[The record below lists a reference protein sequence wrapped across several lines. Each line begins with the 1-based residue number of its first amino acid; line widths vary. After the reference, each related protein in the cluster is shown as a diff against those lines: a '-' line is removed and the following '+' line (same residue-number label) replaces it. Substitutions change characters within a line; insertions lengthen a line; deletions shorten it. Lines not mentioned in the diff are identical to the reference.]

1 MYLALGLECGLARR
15 LEVSTFPRRHVTQV
29 PLGFDENGNTVAV
42 GCSVRSKFPR
52 LANKSEDELCFK
64 YNAAPDSVY
73 DAYLRKEIAKE
84 EVSTKKVQAFFEA
97 LGLAEPSPKEVE
109 TFRATYKPAY
119 GDSRRAT
126 SGSIAALKMLRE
138 HGYSLVIL
146 PSGYTEEQVEKAD
159 FIRVRQLVDHFVT
172 SEEAIL
178 AVGMAPS

>member
-1 MYLALGLECGLARR
+1 MYLTLGLECGLARR

-42 GCSVRSKFPR
+42 GCFRGR
-52 LANKSEDELCFK
+52 
-64 YNAAPDSVY
+64 VY

-84 EVSTKKVQAFFEA
+84 EVSTKKFQAFFEA

-119 GDSRRAT
+119 RDSRRAT

-146 PSGYTEEQVEKAD
+146 PSGYIEEQVEKAD

-178 AVGMAPS
+178 AVGMAPN